1 MIPTSSS
8 ISTNGCDNISSNCV
22 IWQGPDIAC
31 INLCSGDSVSEVVSK
46 LATEVCTLITS
57 GVTANP
63 NLTGLDLTCLNI
75 PGTTPTQIVPVLQA
89 MVVQICANTKSAI
102 PGAAS
107 SSSLPIMTLPVCL
120 QYNDAGG
127 NPVTQLPL
135 DKFATRIA
143 NQVCLNLS
151 AIGIIQSTLTSYNTR
166 LNTLEACVLPCSGAV
181 VEAQVIPTCILPSV
195 LTNVSVLL
203 LALEA
208 RFCALETAVGLPSA
222 ILGTI
227 GQTSLTSASAQLTN
241 PGSNYGSIGGW
252 NSTPVNLAQTVQNA
266 WVVIDDMY
274 TAIASIQLNCC
285 PSGCDTVIFRYTT
298 TNSLS
303 SAGEIQGI
311 NFNFQTSSIPAAF
324 NDCAGSTVIT
334 ITDVDSV
341 AVTSIVNVSTL
352 QNDASGVLINIPT
365 LNTNGNLSVS
375 IAFCATNA
383 VDTCSETQTSVITG
397 VVPCPAGVTAT
408 SITQTGVTVGFTN
421 LLGTTATYII
431 DIIDT
436 ATTLVVATY
445 TQNNPTATVSHA
457 FTGLT
462 PGTNFSARITVTMN
476 GITQVCPSPT
486 LFSTATADAACS
498 NGMDVAFIIDY
509 TSSMGSEI
517 NAIKTGAASLVNTI
531 DTSSGSNNY
540 RISLVTADEATN
552 PAPDGSSSNP
562 TYITSTDY
570 LALPSSQR
578 IINTGSGARQF
589 ITAWEMFQTDNG
601 ASFTTQLNLLNTP
614 PAPGGVPLGTGGGLP
629 EPTDMALGQ
638 IIEASEFTGAFRAN
652 VAKYVIIITDVLP
665 SGNNDQFNS
674 TDIARLNSLEA
685 TALVEGIKIF
695 VLGAGTSGTYTQGG
709 VTIYPWRDLATNTGG
724 NWNLSESPSVISSE
738 IVSGCS

>member
-63 NLTGLDLTCLNI
+63 NLTGLDLSCLNI

-89 MVVQICANTKSAI
+89 MVVQICANTASKA
-102 PGAAS
+102 PAAAA
-107 SSSLPIMTLPVCL
+107 LPVMTLPVCL
-120 QYNDAGG
+120 QYNDASG

-135 DKFATRIA
+135 DQFATRIA
-143 NQVCLNLS
+143 NQVCLNLT
-151 AIGIIQSTLTSYNTR
+151 AIGIIQTTLTSYNTR

-181 VEAQVIPTCILPSV
+181 VEAQVIPTCILPAT

-208 RFCALETAVGLPSA
+208 RFCALETAVGLPAA

-227 GQTSLTSASAQLTN
+227 GQTSLTAASAQLTN

-252 NSTPVNLAQTVQNA
+252 NSSPVNLAQTVQNA

-285 PSGCDTVIFRYTT
+285 PSGCDSVIFGYTT
-298 TNSLS
+298 TNSLN

-334 ITDVDSV
+334 ITDSDSV
-341 AVTSIVNVSTL
+341 AVTSVVNVSNL
-352 QNDASGVLINIPT
+352 QNVAAGTLINIPS
-365 LNTNGNLSVS
+365 LNTNKSLNVS
-375 IAFCATNA
+375 IAFCATDA
-383 VDTCSETQTSVITG
+383 IDTCSETKTSVISG
-397 VVPCPAGVTAT
+397 VVPCPASVTVSSITAT
-408 SITQTGVTVGFTN
+408 GATATFQN
-421 LLGTTATYII
+421 LLGSTATYVI
-431 DIIDT
+431 DVLDVST
-436 ATTLVVATY
+436 SLVAATY
-445 TQNNPTATVSHA
+445 TQNNPTATVTHA

-462 PGTNFSARITVTMN
+462 AGTNYSIRETVTI
-476 GITQVCPSPT
+476 GGATQVCPNQT
-486 LFSTATADAACS
+486 TFSSATADAPCS
-498 NGMDVAFIIDY
+498 SGLDVAMIIDY
-509 TSSMGSEI
+509 SASMSSEI

-531 DTSSGSNNY
+531 DTSAGSNDY
-540 RISLVTADEATN
+540 RISLVTADEYLTSAS
-552 PAPDGSSSNP
+552 PIPS
-562 TYITSTDY
+562 YLTSTDY
-570 LALPSSQR
+570 VALPSTQR
-578 IINTGSGARQF
+578 IINTGTGRKQV
-589 ITAWEMFQTDNG
+589 ITAWEMFQTNNG
-601 ASFTTQLNLLNTP
+601 TSFTAQLNKLNSGSPT
-614 PAPGGVPLGTGGGLP
+614 AGVPMGSGYGAP

-638 IIEASEFTGAFRAN
+638 VIEASDFAGAFRAS
-652 VAKYVIIITDVLP
+652 VAKYVIIITDQLP
-665 SGNNDQFNS
+665 GGDDDVFND
-674 TDIARLNSLEA
+674 TDIARLNSLQS
-685 TALVEGIKIF
+685 TALVKGIKIF
-695 VLGAGTSGTYTQGG
+695 VLGAGTSLTYTSTAG
-709 VTIYPWRDLATNTGG
+709 VTSYPWRDISTNTGG
-724 NWNLSESPSVISSE
+724 NWNVSESPSVISSE
-738 IVSGCS
+738 IVSGCA

>member
-63 NLTGLDLTCLNI
+63 NLTGLDLSCLNI

-89 MVVQICANTKSAI
+89 MVVQICANTASKA
-102 PGAAS
+102 PAAAA
-107 SSSLPIMTLPVCL
+107 LPVMTLPVCL
-120 QYNDAGG
+120 QYNDASG

-135 DKFATRIA
+135 DQFATRIA
-143 NQVCLNLS
+143 NQVCLNLT
-151 AIGIIQSTLTSYNTR
+151 AIGIIQTTLTSYNTR

-181 VEAQVIPTCILPSV
+181 VEAQVIPTCILPAT

-208 RFCALETAVGLPSA
+208 RFCALETAVGLPAA

-227 GQTSLTSASAQLTN
+227 GQTSLTAASAQLTN

-252 NSTPVNLAQTVQNA
+252 NSSPVNLAQTVQNA

-285 PSGCDTVIFRYTT
+285 PSGCDSVIFRYTT

-334 ITDVDSV
+334 ITDSDSV
-341 AVTSIVNVSTL
+341 AVTSVVNVSNL
-352 QNDASGVLINIPT
+352 QNVAAGTLINIPS
-365 LNTNGNLSVS
+365 LNTNNSLNVSV
-375 IAFCATNA
+375 AFCATDA
-383 VDTCSETQTSVITG
+383 IDTCSETKTSVISG
-397 VVPCPAGVTAT
+397 VVPCPASVTVSSITAT
-408 SITQTGVTVGFTN
+408 GATATFQN
-421 LLGTTATYII
+421 LLGSTATYVI
-431 DIIDT
+431 DVLDVST
-436 ATTLVVATY
+436 SLVAATY
-445 TQNNPTATVSHA
+445 TQNNPTATVTHA

-462 PGTNFSARITVTMN
+462 AGTNYSIRETVTI
-476 GITQVCPSPT
+476 GGATQVCPNQT
-486 LFSTATADAACS
+486 TFSSATADAPCS
-498 NGMDVAFIIDY
+498 SGLDVAMIIDY
-509 TSSMGSEI
+509 SASMSSEI

-531 DTSSGSNNY
+531 DTSAGSNDY
-540 RISLVTADEATN
+540 RISLVTADEYLTSAS
-552 PAPDGSSSNP
+552 PIPS
-562 TYITSTDY
+562 YLTSTDY
-570 LALPSSQR
+570 VALPSTQR
-578 IINTGSGARQF
+578 IINTGTGRKQV
-589 ITAWEMFQTDNG
+589 ITAWEMFQTNNG
-601 ASFTTQLNLLNTP
+601 TSFTAQLNKLNSGSPT
-614 PAPGGVPLGTGGGLP
+614 AGVPMGSGDGLP

-638 IIEASEFTGAFRAN
+638 VIEANEFTGAFRSS
-652 VAKYVIIITDVLP
+652 VAKYVIIITDNLP
-665 SGNNDQFNS
+665 GGSDDVFND
-674 TDIARLNSLEA
+674 TDIARLNSLQA
-685 TALVEGIKIF
+685 TALVKGIKIF
-695 VLGAGTSGTYTQGG
+695 VLGAGTSLTYTSTAG
-709 VTIYPWRDLATNTGG
+709 VTSYPWRDISTNTGG
-724 NWNLSESPSVISSE
+724 NWNVSESPSVISSE
-738 IVSGCS
+738 IVSGCA

>member
-63 NLTGLDLTCLNI
+63 NLTGLDLSCLNI

-89 MVVQICANTKSAI
+89 MVVQICANTASKA
-102 PGAAS
+102 PAAAA
-107 SSSLPIMTLPVCL
+107 LPVMTLPVCL
-120 QYNDAGG
+120 QYNDASG

-135 DKFATRIA
+135 DQFATRIA
-143 NQVCLNLS
+143 NQVCLNLT

-181 VEAQVIPTCILPSV
+181 VEAQVIPTCILPAT

-208 RFCALETAVGLPSA
+208 RFCALETAVGLPAA

-252 NSTPVNLAQTVQNA
+252 NSSPVNLAQTVQNA

-285 PSGCDTVIFRYTT
+285 PSGCDSVIFRYTT

-334 ITDVDSV
+334 ITDSDSV
-341 AVTSIVNVSTL
+341 AVTSVVNVSNL
-352 QNDASGVLINIPT
+352 QNVAAGTLINIPS
-365 LNTNGNLSVS
+365 LNTNKSLNVS
-375 IAFCATNA
+375 IAFCATDA
-383 VDTCSETQTSVITG
+383 IDTCSETKTSVISG
-397 VVPCPAGVTAT
+397 VVPCPASVTVSSITAT
-408 SITQTGVTVGFTN
+408 GATATFQN
-421 LLGTTATYII
+421 LLGSTATYVI
-431 DIIDT
+431 DVLDVST
-436 ATTLVVATY
+436 SLVAATY
-445 TQNNPTATVSHA
+445 TQNNPTATVTHA

-462 PGTNFSARITVTMN
+462 PGTNFSARITVTIN
-476 GITQVCPSPT
+476 GITQVCPNPT
-486 LFSTATADAACS
+486 LFSSLTADAPCT

-509 TSSMGSEI
+509 TASMGAEI
-517 NAIKTGAASLVNTI
+517 DAIKTLEQIYKTNDIAILVGGSGLFVDAVCLGFDDVPGNQEIRASLIKELEVNGIEALCLELKEKDPEYYSTADI
-531 DTSSGSNNY
+531 NNSRRVLRALEVIRTSGNTFTSYRNKAHKQRPFNIHYIGLNTDREILYNRINY
-540 RISLVTADEATN
+540 RVDLMVKAGLIDEVKSL
-552 PAPDGSSSNP
+552 
-562 TYITSTDY
+562 
-570 LALPSSQR
+570 LPQR
-578 IINTGSGARQF
+578 
-589 ITAWEMFQTDNG
+589 
-601 ASFTTQLNLLNTP
+601 NLPPLNTVGYKELFGKMDNENDLEE
-614 PAPGGVPLGTGGGLP
+614 AISKIKQNTRRF
-629 EPTDMALGQ
+629 AKRQ
-638 IIEASEFTGAFRAN
+638 ITWFNKNKNTRWFNINSNSEVIEYLKN
-652 VAKYVIIITDVLP
+652 ILK
-665 SGNNDQFNS
+665 
-674 TDIARLNSLEA
+674 
-685 TALVEGIKIF
+685 
-695 VLGAGTSGTYTQGG
+695 
-709 VTIYPWRDLATNTGG
+709 
-724 NWNLSESPSVISSE
+724 
-738 IVSGCS
+738 

>member
-89 MVVQICANTKSAI
+89 MVVQICANTNSKVPASA
-102 PGAAS
+102 G
-107 SSSLPIMTLPVCL
+107 LPIMTLPVCL

-135 DKFATRIA
+135 DQFATRIA

-352 QNDASGVLINIPT
+352 QNDASGVLVNIPT

-476 GITQVCPSPT
+476 GITQVCPNPT
-486 LFSTATADAACS
+486 LFSSLTADAPCT

-509 TSSMGSEI
+509 TASMGAEI
-517 NAIKTGAASLVNTI
+517 NAIKSGAASLVSTI

-540 RISLVTADEATN
+540 RLSLVTADEAT
-552 PAPDGSSSNP
+552 GTTSNP
-562 TYITSTDY
+562 TYVTSTDY
-570 LALPSSQR
+570 LALPASQR
-578 IINTGSGARQF
+578 IINTGTGHRQF
-589 ITAWEMFQTDNG
+589 VTAWEMFQTDNG

-614 PAPGGVPLGTGGGLP
+614 PAPGGVPLGTGGGAP

-638 IIEASEFTGAFRAN
+638 IIEASEFTGAFRN
-652 VAKYVIIITDVLP
+652 DVAKYVIIITDNLP
-665 SGNNDQFNS
+665 GGSDDVFDD
-674 TDIARLNSLEA
+674 TDVARLNSLQA
-685 TALVEGIKIF
+685 TALVKGIKIF
-695 VLGAGTSGTYTQGG
+695 VLGPGTSIQYTSGAG
-709 VTIYPWRDLATNTGG
+709 VVSYPWRAISIATGG
-724 NWNLSESPSVISSE
+724 NWNVSEDPTTISSE
-738 IVSGCS
+738 ITSGCS

>member
-89 MVVQICANTKSAI
+89 MVVQICANTNSKVPASA
-102 PGAAS
+102 G
-107 SSSLPIMTLPVCL
+107 LPIMTLPVCL

-135 DKFATRIA
+135 DQFATRIA

-181 VEAQVIPTCILPSV
+181 VEAQVVPTCILPSV

-285 PSGCDTVIFRYTT
+285 PSGCDTVIFKYTT

-352 QNDASGVLINIPT
+352 QNDASGVLVNIPT

-421 LLGTTATYII
+421 LLGTTATYVI
-431 DIIDT
+431 DIINT
-436 ATTLVVATY
+436 ATTLVVGTY
-445 TQNNPTATVSHA
+445 TQNNPTATVTHA
-457 FTGLT
+457 FTGLL

-476 GITQVCPSPT
+476 GITQVCPNPT
-486 LFSTATADAACS
+486 LFSSLTADAPCT

-509 TSSMGSEI
+509 TNSMGGEI
-517 NAIKTGAASLVNTI
+517 DAIKSGAASLVNTI

-540 RISLVTADEATN
+540 RLSLVTADEAT
-552 PAPDGSSSNP
+552 GTTSNP
-562 TYITSTDY
+562 TYNTSTDY
-570 LALPSSQR
+570 VALPASQR
-578 IINTGSGARQF
+578 IINTGTGHRQF
-589 ITAWEMFQTDNG
+589 VTAWEMFQTDNG
-601 ASFTTQLNLLNTP
+601 TSFTTQLNLLNTGSP
-614 PAPGGVPLGTGGGLP
+614 TAGVPLGNGGGSP

-638 IIEASEFTGAFRAN
+638 IIEASVFTGAFRN
-652 VAKYVIIITDVLP
+652 DVAKYVIIITDAAP
-665 SGNNDQFNS
+665 GGNDDVFND
-674 TDIARLNSLEA
+674 TDIARLNSLQA
-685 TALVEGIKIF
+685 TALAEGIKIF
-695 VLGAGTSGTYTQGG
+695 VLGAGTSFTYVNGSTT
-709 VTIYPWRDLATNTGG
+709 VYPWRDISINTGG
-724 NWNLSESPSVISSE
+724 NWNLSEDPSTISSE
-738 IVSGCS
+738 ITSGCS

>member
-89 MVVQICANTKSAI
+89 MVVQICANTNSKVPASA
-102 PGAAS
+102 G
-107 SSSLPIMTLPVCL
+107 LPIMTLPVCL

-135 DKFATRIA
+135 DQFATRIA

-181 VEAQVIPTCILPSV
+181 VEAQVVPTCILPSV

-285 PSGCDTVIFRYTT
+285 PSGCDTVIFKYTT

-352 QNDASGVLINIPT
+352 QNDASGVLVNIPT

-421 LLGTTATYII
+421 LLGTTATYVI
-431 DIIDT
+431 DIINT
-436 ATTLVVATY
+436 ATTLVVGTY
-445 TQNNPTATVSHA
+445 TQNNPTATVTHA
-457 FTGLT
+457 FTGLL

-476 GITQVCPSPT
+476 GITQVCPNPT
-486 LFSTATADAACS
+486 LFSSLTADAPCT

-509 TSSMGSEI
+509 TNSMGGEI
-517 NAIKTGAASLVNTI
+517 DAIKSGAASLVNTI

-540 RISLVTADEATN
+540 RLSLVTADEAT
-552 PAPDGSSSNP
+552 GTTSNP
-562 TYITSTDY
+562 TYNTSTDY
-570 LALPSSQR
+570 VALPASQR
-578 IINTGSGARQF
+578 IINTGTGHRQF
-589 ITAWEMFQTDNG
+589 VTAWEMFQTDNG
-601 ASFTTQLNLLNTP
+601 TSFTTQLNLLNTGSP
-614 PAPGGVPLGTGGGLP
+614 TAGVPLGNGGGSP

-638 IIEASEFTGAFRAN
+638 IIEASVFTGAFRN
-652 VAKYVIIITDVLP
+652 DVAKYVIIITDAAP
-665 SGNNDQFNS
+665 GGNDDVFND
-674 TDIARLNSLEA
+674 TDIARLNSLQA
-685 TALVEGIKIF
+685 TALAEGIKIF
-695 VLGAGTSGTYTQGG
+695 VLGAGTSFTYVNGSTT
-709 VTIYPWRDLATNTGG
+709 VYPWRDISINTGG
-724 NWNLSESPSVISSE
+724 NWNLSEDPSTISSE
-738 IVSGCS
+738 IVAGCS

>member
-89 MVVQICANTKSAI
+89 MVVQICANTNSKVPASA
-102 PGAAS
+102 G
-107 SSSLPIMTLPVCL
+107 LPIMTLPVCL

-135 DKFATRIA
+135 DQFATRIA

-181 VEAQVIPTCILPSV
+181 VEAQVVPTCILPSV

-352 QNDASGVLINIPT
+352 QNDASGVLVNIPT

-421 LLGTTATYII
+421 LLGTTATYVI
-431 DIIDT
+431 DIINT
-436 ATTLVVATY
+436 ATTLVVGTY
-445 TQNNPTATVSHA
+445 TQNNPTATVTHA
-457 FTGLT
+457 FTGLL

-476 GITQVCPSPT
+476 GITQVCPNPT
-486 LFSTATADAACS
+486 LFSSLTADAPCT

-509 TSSMGSEI
+509 TNSMGGEI
-517 NAIKTGAASLVNTI
+517 DAIKSGAASLVNTI

-540 RISLVTADEATN
+540 RLSLVTADEAT
-552 PAPDGSSSNP
+552 GTTSNP
-562 TYITSTDY
+562 TYNTSTDY
-570 LALPSSQR
+570 VALPASQR
-578 IINTGSGARQF
+578 IINTGTGHRQF
-589 ITAWEMFQTDNG
+589 VTAWEMFQTDNG
-601 ASFTTQLNLLNTP
+601 TSFTTQLNLLNTGSP
-614 PAPGGVPLGTGGGLP
+614 TAGVPLGNGGGSP

-638 IIEASEFTGAFRAN
+638 IIEASVFTGAFRN
-652 VAKYVIIITDVLP
+652 DVAKYVIIITDAAP
-665 SGNNDQFNS
+665 GGNDDVFND
-674 TDIARLNSLEA
+674 TDIARLNSLQA
-685 TALVEGIKIF
+685 TALAEGIKIF
-695 VLGAGTSGTYTQGG
+695 VLGAGTSFTYVNGSTT
-709 VTIYPWRDLATNTGG
+709 VYPWRNISINTGG
-724 NWNLSESPSVISSE
+724 NWNLSEDPSTISSE
-738 IVSGCS
+738 ITSGCS

>member
-89 MVVQICANTKSAI
+89 MVVQICANTNSKVQ
-102 PGAAS
+102 PAAG
-107 SSSLPIMTLPVCL
+107 LPIMTLPVCL

-135 DKFATRIA
+135 DQFATRIA

-151 AIGIIQSTLTSYNTR
+151 AINIIQSTLTSYNTR

-181 VEAQVIPTCILPSV
+181 VEAQVIPTCILPAT

-208 RFCALETAVGLPSA
+208 RFCALETAVGLPAA

-227 GQTSLTSASAQLTN
+227 GQTKLTSASAQLTN

-365 LNTNGNLSVS
+365 LNTNGDLSVS
-375 IAFCATNA
+375 VAFCATNA

-408 SITQTGVTVGFTN
+408 SITQTGVTVGFAN
-421 LLGTTATYII
+421 LLGTTATYVI

-476 GITQVCPSPT
+476 GITQVCPNPT
-486 LFSTATADAACS
+486 LFSSLTADAPCT

-509 TSSMGSEI
+509 TASMGDEI
-517 NAIKTGAASLVNTI
+517 DAIKTGAASLVNTI

-540 RISLVTADEATN
+540 RLSLVTADEKVGTT
-552 PAPDGSSSNP
+552 SNP
-562 TYITSTDY
+562 SYATSTDY
-570 LALPSSQR
+570 LALPAAQR
-578 IINTGSGARQF
+578 IINTGTGHRQF

-601 ASFTTQLNLLNTP
+601 SSFTTQLNLLNTGSP
-614 PAPGGVPLGTGGGLP
+614 TAGVPLGSGDGAP

-638 IIEASEFTGAFRAN
+638 IIEASEFTGAFRDD
-652 VAKYVIIITDVLP
+652 VAKYVIIITDNVP
-665 SGNNDQFNS
+665 GGSDDVFND
-674 TDIARLNSLEA
+674 TDVARLNSLQT
-685 TALVEGIKIF
+685 TALLKGIKIF
-695 VLGAGTSGTYTQGG
+695 VLGPGTSIQYTSGAG
-709 VTIYPWRDLATNTGG
+709 VVSYPWRDISIATGG
-724 NWNLSESPSVISSE
+724 NWNVSEDPTTITSE
-738 IVSGCS
+738 ITSGCS

>member
-89 MVVQICANTKSAI
+89 MVVQICANTNSKVPASA
-102 PGAAS
+102 G
-107 SSSLPIMTLPVCL
+107 LPIMTLPVCL

-135 DKFATRIA
+135 DQFATRIA

-352 QNDASGVLINIPT
+352 QNDASGVLVNIPT

-476 GITQVCPSPT
+476 GITQVCPNPT
-486 LFSTATADAACS
+486 LFSSLTADAPCT

-509 TSSMGSEI
+509 TASMGGEI
-517 NAIKTGAASLVNTI
+517 NAIKTGAASLVSTI

-540 RISLVTADEATN
+540 RLSLVTADEAT
-552 PAPDGSSSNP
+552 GTTSNP
-562 TYITSTDY
+562 TYVTSTDY
-570 LALPSSQR
+570 LALPASQR
-578 IINTGSGARQF
+578 IINTGTGHRQF
-589 ITAWEMFQTDNG
+589 VTAWEMFQTDNG

-614 PAPGGVPLGTGGGLP
+614 PAPGGVPLGSGGGLP

-638 IIEASEFTGAFRAN
+638 IIEASEFTGAFRN
-652 VAKYVIIITDVLP
+652 DVAKYVIIITDNLP
-665 SGNNDQFNS
+665 GGSDDVFND
-674 TDIARLNSLEA
+674 TDIARLNTLQA
-685 TALVEGIKIF
+685 TALVKGIKIF
-695 VLGAGTSGTYTQGG
+695 VLGAGTSIQYTTGAG
-709 VTIYPWRDLATNTGG
+709 VVSYPWRDLAINTDG
-724 NWNLSESPSVISSE
+724 NWNVSESPSVISSE
-738 IVSGCS
+738 IVAGCA

>member
-46 LATEVCTLITS
+46 LATEVCTLITT

-75 PGTTPTQIVPVLQA
+75 PGTTPTKIVPVLQA
-89 MVVQICANTKSAI
+89 MVVQICAN
-102 PGAAS
+102 AS
-107 SSSLPIMTLPVCL
+107 SVAPPSAALPTMTLPVCL

-135 DKFATRIA
+135 DQFATRIA
-143 NQVCLNLS
+143 NQVCLNLT

-208 RFCALETAVGLPSA
+208 RFCALETAVGLPAA

-285 PSGCDTVIFRYTT
+285 PSGCDSVIFGYTT
-298 TNSLS
+298 TNTLS
-303 SAGEIQGI
+303 SAGEIGGI

-324 NDCAGSTVIT
+324 NDCAGSTVVT
-334 ITDVDSV
+334 ITDVNSV
-341 AVTSIVNVSTL
+341 AVTSIVNVSSL
-352 QNDASGVLINIPT
+352 QNQAAGVLINIPS
-365 LNTNGNLSVS
+365 LNTNANLNVSV
-375 IAFCATNA
+375 AFCATNA
-383 VDTCSETQTSVITG
+383 IDTCNETITSVITG
-397 VVPCPAGVTAT
+397 VVPCPTGITAT
-408 SITQTGVTVGFTN
+408 SITQTGVTIGFTN
-421 LLGTTATYII
+421 LLGSTATYVI
-431 DIIDT
+431 DIINT
-436 ATTLVVATY
+436 STTNIVATY
-445 TQNNPTATVSHA
+445 TQNNPTGTVSHA

-476 GITQVCPSPT
+476 GIVQVCPSPT
-486 LFSTATADAACS
+486 LFTSLTADADCTS
-498 NGMDVAFIIDY
+498 GMDVTFIIDY
-509 TSSMGSEI
+509 TASMGGEI
-517 NAIKTGAASLVNTI
+517 DAIKTGVAGLITTI
-531 DTSSGSNNY
+531 DTASGSNNY
-540 RISLVTADEATN
+540 RLSLVTADEKAGTT
-552 PAPDGSSSNP
+552 SIP
-562 TYITSTDY
+562 TYNTSSDY
-570 LALPSSQR
+570 VALPAAQR
-578 IINTGSGARQF
+578 IINTGTGHRQF
-589 ITAWEMFQTDNG
+589 ITAWEMFQDNNG
-601 ASFTTQLNLLNTP
+601 TSFTAQLNKLNSG
-614 PAPGGVPLGTGGGLP
+614 APTSGVPLGNGDGLP

-638 IIEASEFTGAFRAN
+638 VIEANAFVGAYRAS
-652 VAKYVIIITDVLP
+652 VAKYVIIITDALP
-665 SGNNDQFNS
+665 GGSDDIFNA
-674 TDIARLNSLEA
+674 TDIARLNSLQA
-685 TALVEGIKIF
+685 TALTKGIKIF
-695 VLGAGTSGTYTQGG
+695 VLGPGTSGTYVSGG
-709 VTIYPWRDLATNTGG
+709 TTVYPWRNLATNTGG
-724 NWNLSESPSVISSE
+724 NWNVSESPATISAQ
-738 IVSGCS
+738 IVAGCS

>member
-89 MVVQICANTKSAI
+89 MVVQICANTNSKVPASA
-102 PGAAS
+102 A
-107 SSSLPIMTLPVCL
+107 LPIMTLPVCL

-135 DKFATRIA
+135 DQFATRIA

-208 RFCALETAVGLPSA
+208 RFCALETAVGLPAA

-252 NSTPVNLAQTVQNA
+252 SSSPVNLAQTVQNA

-274 TAIASIQLNCC
+274 SAIASIQLNCC
-285 PSGCDTVIFRYTT
+285 PSGCDSVIFRYTT

-341 AVTSIVNVSTL
+341 AVTSTVNVSTL
-352 QNDASGVLINIPT
+352 QNEASGVLVNIPT
-365 LNTNGNLSVS
+365 LNTNANLSVS

-383 VDTCSETQTSVITG
+383 IDTCSETQTSVITG
-397 VVPCPAGVTAT
+397 VVPCPAGITAT
-408 SITQTGVTVGFTN
+408 AITETGVTIGFNN
-421 LLGTTATYII
+421 LLGATATYVI

-445 TQNNPTATVSHA
+445 TQNNPTTNVSHA

-462 PGTNFSARITVTMN
+462 PGTNYSARITVTIN
-476 GITQVCPSPT
+476 GITQVCPNPT
-486 LFSTATADAACS
+486 LFSSLTADADCA

-509 TSSMGSEI
+509 TGSMGSEI
-517 NAIKTGAASLVNTI
+517 DAIKTGAASLVSTI
-531 DTSSGSNNY
+531 DTQSGANNY
-540 RISLVTADEATN
+540 RLSLITADEYATGTT
-552 PAPDGSSSNP
+552 PLPSYAE
-562 TYITSTDY
+562 STDY
-570 LALPSSQR
+570 IALPAAQK
-578 IINTGSGARQF
+578 IINTGTTDKQV

-601 ASFTTQLNLLNTP
+601 ASFTTQLNLLNTGA
-614 PAPGGVPLGTGGGLP
+614 PAAGVPLGSGSGLP

-638 IIEASEFTGAFRAN
+638 VIEVSAFAGAFRAN
-652 VAKYVIIITDVLP
+652 VAKYVIIITDALP
-665 SGNNDQFNS
+665 GGNDDVFNA
-674 TDIARLNSLEA
+674 TDVARLNSLQA
-685 TALVEGIKIF
+685 TALIEGIKIF
-695 VLGAGTSGTYTQGG
+695 VCGPGTSGTYVNGG
-709 VTIYPWRDLATNTGG
+709 VTTYPWRDISINTGG
-724 NWNLSESPSVISSE
+724 NWNVNEDPNTISAE
-738 IVSGCS
+738 IVAGCS

>member
-89 MVVQICANTKSAI
+89 MVVQICANTNSKVPASA
-102 PGAAS
+102 G
-107 SSSLPIMTLPVCL
+107 LPIMTLPVCL

-135 DKFATRIA
+135 DQFATRIA

-352 QNDASGVLINIPT
+352 QNDASGVLVNIPT

-476 GITQVCPSPT
+476 GITQVCPNPT
-486 LFSTATADAACS
+486 LFSSLTADAPCT

-509 TSSMGSEI
+509 TASMGGEI
-517 NAIKTGAASLVNTI
+517 NAIKAGAASLVSTI

-540 RISLVTADEATN
+540 RLSLVTADEAT
-552 PAPDGSSSNP
+552 GTTSNP
-562 TYITSTDY
+562 TYVTSTDY
-570 LALPSSQR
+570 LALPASQR
-578 IINTGSGARQF
+578 IINTGTGHRQF
-589 ITAWEMFQTDNG
+589 VTAWEMFQTDNG
-601 ASFTTQLNLLNTP
+601 ASFTTQLNLLNTG
-614 PAPGGVPLGTGGGLP
+614 APTAGVPLGSGGGAP

-638 IIEASEFTGAFRAN
+638 IIEASEFTGAFRN
-652 VAKYVIIITDVLP
+652 DVAKYVIIITDNLP
-665 SGNNDQFNS
+665 GGSNDVFND
-674 TDIARLNSLEA
+674 TDIARLNSLQA
-685 TALVEGIKIF
+685 TALVKGIKIF
-695 VLGAGTSGTYTQGG
+695 VLGAGTSKTYTPLGG
-709 VTIYPWRDLATNTGG
+709 TLVYPWREISTNTGG
-724 NWNLSESPSVISSE
+724 NWNVSEDPSTISSE
-738 IVSGCS
+738 IVSGCA

>member
-89 MVVQICANTKSAI
+89 MVVQICANTNSKVPASA
-102 PGAAS
+102 G
-107 SSSLPIMTLPVCL
+107 LPIMTLPVCL

-135 DKFATRIA
+135 DQFATRIA

-181 VEAQVIPTCILPSV
+181 VEAQVVPTCILPSV

-352 QNDASGVLINIPT
+352 QNDASGVLVNIPT

-421 LLGTTATYII
+421 LLGTTATYVI
-431 DIIDT
+431 DIINT
-436 ATTLVVATY
+436 ATTLVVGTY
-445 TQNNPTATVSHA
+445 TQNNPTATVTHA
-457 FTGLT
+457 FTGLL

-476 GITQVCPSPT
+476 GITQVCPNPT
-486 LFSTATADAACS
+486 LFSSLTADAPCT

-509 TSSMGSEI
+509 TNSMGGEI
-517 NAIKTGAASLVNTI
+517 DAIKSGAASLVNTI

-540 RISLVTADEATN
+540 RLSLVTADEAT
-552 PAPDGSSSNP
+552 GTTSNP
-562 TYITSTDY
+562 TYNTSTDY
-570 LALPSSQR
+570 VALPASQR
-578 IINTGSGARQF
+578 IINTGTGHRQF
-589 ITAWEMFQTDNG
+589 VTAWEMFQTDNG
-601 ASFTTQLNLLNTP
+601 TSFTTQLNLLNTGSP
-614 PAPGGVPLGTGGGLP
+614 TAGVPLGNGGGSP

-638 IIEASEFTGAFRAN
+638 IIEASVFTGAFRN
-652 VAKYVIIITDVLP
+652 DVAKYVIIITDAEP
-665 SGNNDQFNS
+665 GGNDDVFND
-674 TDIARLNSLEA
+674 TDIARLNSLQA
-685 TALVEGIKIF
+685 TALAEGIKIF
-695 VLGAGTSGTYTQGG
+695 VLGAGTSFTYVNGSTT
-709 VTIYPWRDLATNTGG
+709 VYPWRDISINTGG
-724 NWNLSESPSVISSE
+724 NWNLSEDPSTISSE
-738 IVSGCS
+738 ITSGCS

>member
-46 LATEVCTLITS
+46 LATEVCTLITT

-63 NLTGLDLTCLNI
+63 DLTGLDLTCLNVA
-75 PGTTPTQIVPVLQA
+75 GKNPTELVPVLQE
-89 MVVQICANTKSAI
+89 MINSICANKSTSLARTSQ
-102 PGAAS
+102 A
-107 SSSLPIMTLPVCL
+107 LPIMTLPVCL

-135 DKFATRIA
+135 DQFATRIA
-143 NQVCLNLS
+143 NQVCLNLT

-181 VEAQVIPTCILPSV
+181 AEAQVIPTCILPAA

-203 LALEA
+203 LALET
-208 RFCALETAVGLPSA
+208 RFCALETAVGLPAA

-285 PSGCDTVIFRYTT
+285 PSGCDSVIFRYTT

-334 ITDVDSV
+334 ITDVDGV

-352 QNDASGVLINIPT
+352 QNNASGVLINVPT
-365 LNTNGNLSVS
+365 LNTNSNLSVS

-397 VVPCPAGVTAT
+397 VVPCPAGITAT
-408 SITQTGVTVGFTN
+408 SITQTGVTIGFTN
-421 LLGTTATYII
+421 LLGATATYII

-436 ATTLVVATY
+436 ATTLVAATY

-462 PGTNFSARITVTMN
+462 PGTNFSARITVTIN
-476 GITQVCPSPT
+476 GITQVCPNPT
-486 LFSTATADAACS
+486 LFSSLTADAPCT

-509 TSSMGSEI
+509 TASMGTEI

-540 RISLVTADEATN
+540 RLSLVTADEA
-552 PAPDGSSSNP
+552 DGTTANP
-562 TYITSTDY
+562 TYAASTDY
-570 LALPSSQR
+570 LALPTAQR
-578 IINTGSGARQF
+578 IINTGTGHRQF

-601 ASFTTQLNLLNTP
+601 TSFTTQLNLLNTP
-614 PAPGGVPLGTGGGLP
+614 PSPGGVPLGGGGGLP

-638 IIEASEFTGAFRAN
+638 IIEASEFTGAFRNN
-652 VAKYVIIITDVLP
+652 VAKYVIIITDNLP
-665 SGNNDQFNS
+665 GGSNDVFND
-674 TDIARLNSLEA
+674 TDIARLNSLQA
-685 TALVEGIKIF
+685 TALVKGIKIF
-695 VLGAGTSGTYTQGG
+695 VLGPGTSIQYTTGAG
-709 VTIYPWRDLATNTGG
+709 VVSYPWRDIAINTNG
-724 NWNLSESPSVISSE
+724 NWNVSESPSVISSE
-738 IVSGCS
+738 IVAGCS

>member
-89 MVVQICANTKSAI
+89 MVVQICANTNSKVPASA
-102 PGAAS
+102 G
-107 SSSLPIMTLPVCL
+107 LPIMTLPVCL

-135 DKFATRIA
+135 DQFATRIA

-181 VEAQVIPTCILPSV
+181 VEAQVVPTCILPSV

-352 QNDASGVLINIPT
+352 QNDASGVLVNIPT

-421 LLGTTATYII
+421 LLGTTATYVI
-431 DIIDT
+431 DIINT
-436 ATTLVVATY
+436 ATTLVVGTY
-445 TQNNPTATVSHA
+445 TQNNPTATVTHA
-457 FTGLT
+457 FTGLL

-476 GITQVCPSPT
+476 GITQVCPNPT
-486 LFSTATADAACS
+486 LFSSLTADAPCT

-509 TSSMGSEI
+509 TNSMGGEI
-517 NAIKTGAASLVNTI
+517 DAIKSGAASLVNTI

-540 RISLVTADEATN
+540 RLSLVTADEAT
-552 PAPDGSSSNP
+552 GTTSNP
-562 TYITSTDY
+562 TYNTSTDY
-570 LALPSSQR
+570 VALPASQR
-578 IINTGSGARQF
+578 IINTGTGHRQF
-589 ITAWEMFQTDNG
+589 VTAWEMFQTDNG
-601 ASFTTQLNLLNTP
+601 TSFTTQLNLLNTGSP
-614 PAPGGVPLGTGGGLP
+614 TAGVPLGNGGGSP

-638 IIEASEFTGAFRAN
+638 IIEASVFTGAFRN
-652 VAKYVIIITDVLP
+652 DVAKYVIIITDAAP
-665 SGNNDQFNS
+665 GGNDDVFND
-674 TDIARLNSLEA
+674 TDIARLNSLQA
-685 TALVEGIKIF
+685 TALAEGIKIF
-695 VLGAGTSGTYTQGG
+695 VLGAGTSFTYVNGSTT
-709 VTIYPWRDLATNTGG
+709 VYPWRDISINTGG
-724 NWNLSESPSVISSE
+724 NWNLSEDPSTISSE
-738 IVSGCS
+738 ITSGCS

>member
-89 MVVQICANTKSAI
+89 MVVQICANTNSKVPASA
-102 PGAAS
+102 G
-107 SSSLPIMTLPVCL
+107 LPIMTLPVCL

-135 DKFATRIA
+135 DQFATRIA

-181 VEAQVIPTCILPSV
+181 VEAQVVPTCILPSV

-352 QNDASGVLINIPT
+352 QNDASGVLVNIPT

-421 LLGTTATYII
+421 LLGTTATYVI
-431 DIIDT
+431 DIINT
-436 ATTLVVATY
+436 ATTLVVGTY
-445 TQNNPTATVSHA
+445 TQNNPTATVTHA
-457 FTGLT
+457 FTGLL

-476 GITQVCPSPT
+476 GITQVCPNPT
-486 LFSTATADAACS
+486 LFSSLTADAPCT

-509 TSSMGSEI
+509 TNSMGGEI
-517 NAIKTGAASLVNTI
+517 DAIKSGAASLVNTI

-540 RISLVTADEATN
+540 RLSLVTADEAT
-552 PAPDGSSSNP
+552 GTTSNP
-562 TYITSTDY
+562 TYNTSTDY
-570 LALPSSQR
+570 VALPASQR
-578 IINTGSGARQF
+578 IINTGTGHRQF
-589 ITAWEMFQTDNG
+589 VTAWEMFQTDNG
-601 ASFTTQLNLLNTP
+601 TSFTTQLNLLNTGSP
-614 PAPGGVPLGTGGGLP
+614 TAGVPLGNGGGSP

-638 IIEASEFTGAFRAN
+638 IIEASVFTGAFRN
-652 VAKYVIIITDVLP
+652 DVAKYVIIITDAAP
-665 SGNNDQFNS
+665 GGNDDVFND
-674 TDIARLNSLEA
+674 TDIARLNSLQA
-685 TALVEGIKIF
+685 TALAEGIKIF
-695 VLGAGTSGTYTQGG
+695 VLGAGTSFTYVNGSTT
-709 VTIYPWRDLATNTGG
+709 VYPWRDISINTGG
-724 NWNLSESPSVISSE
+724 NWNLSEDPSTISSE
-738 IVSGCS
+738 IVAGCS

>member
-31 INLCSGDSVSEVVSK
+31 IDLCTGDSISEVVSK

-75 PGTTPTQIVPVLQA
+75 PGIQPTQLVDVLND
-89 MVVQICANTKSAI
+89 MVVQICANTNSKVQ
-102 PGAAS
+102 PAAA
-107 SSSLPIMTLPVCL
+107 LPIMTLPACFL
-120 QYNDAGG
+120 PYNDANG

-135 DKFATRIA
+135 DQFATLIA

-151 AIGIIQSTLTSYNTR
+151 AINIIQSTLTSYSTR
-166 LNTLEACVLPCSGAV
+166 LNTLEACVLPCSGAI

-195 LTNVSVLL
+195 LTDVSVLL

-208 RFCALETAVGLPSA
+208 RFCSLETAVGLPSA

-227 GQTSLTSASAQLTN
+227 GQTTLTSASAQLTN

-252 NSTPVNLAQTVQNA
+252 NTTPVNLAQTVQNA

-274 TAIASIQLNCC
+274 SAIASIQLNCC
-285 PSGCDTVIFRYTT
+285 PSGCDSVVFGYST
-298 TNSLS
+298 TNSLAS
-303 SAGEIQGI
+303 SGEIQGI

-341 AVTSIVNVSTL
+341 AVTSIVNVSSL
-352 QNDASGVLINIPT
+352 QNNAAGVLINIPT
-365 LNTNGNLSVS
+365 LNTNADLNVS

-383 VDTCSETQTSVITG
+383 IDTCSETQTSVITG
-397 VVPCPAGVTAT
+397 VVPCPAGVTA
-408 SITQTGVTVGFTN
+408 SAITETGVTINFPN
-421 LLGTTATYII
+421 LLGTTATYVI
-431 DIIDT
+431 DIINT
-436 ATTLVVATY
+436 ATTLVVGTY
-445 TQNNPTATVSHA
+445 TQNNPTAIVTHA
-457 FTGLT
+457 FTGLL

-476 GITQVCPSPT
+476 GVTQVCPNPT
-486 LFSTATADAACS
+486 LFSSLSADAPCD

-509 TSSMGSEI
+509 TGSMGDEI
-517 NAIKTGAASLVNTI
+517 TAIQAGAASLINTI
-531 DTSSGSNNY
+531 DTSSGANNY
-540 RISLVTADEATN
+540 RLSLVTADEG
-552 PAPDGSSSNP
+552 DGAGAVPNYSS
-562 TYITSTDY
+562 STDY

-578 IINTGSGARQF
+578 IINTGTGHRQF

-601 ASFTTQLNLLNTP
+601 SSFTTQLDLLNSGP
-614 PAPGGVPLGTGGGLP
+614 VPGGVPLGGGAGGP

-638 IIEASEFTGAFRAN
+638 IIESSAFTGAFRSD
-652 VAKYVIIITDVLP
+652 VAKYVIIITDAAP
-665 SGNNDQFNS
+665 GGNDDVFND
-674 TDIARLNSLEA
+674 TDIARLNSLQA
-685 TALVEGIKIF
+685 TALAEGIKIF
-695 VLGAGTSGTYTQGG
+695 VLGAGTSFTYVNGSTT
-709 VTIYPWRDLATNTGG
+709 VYPWRDISINTGG
-724 NWNLSESPSVISSE
+724 NWNLSEDPSTISSE
-738 IVSGCS
+738 IIAGCS

>member
-89 MVVQICANTKSAI
+89 MVVQICANTNSKVPASA
-102 PGAAS
+102 A
-107 SSSLPIMTLPVCL
+107 LPIMTLPVCL

-135 DKFATRIA
+135 DQFATRIA

-352 QNDASGVLINIPT
+352 QNDASGVLVNIPT

-476 GITQVCPSPT
+476 GITQVCPNPT
-486 LFSTATADAACS
+486 LFSSLTADAPCT

-509 TSSMGSEI
+509 TASMGGEI
-517 NAIKTGAASLVNTI
+517 NAIKAGAASLVSTI

-540 RISLVTADEATN
+540 RLSLVTADEAT
-552 PAPDGSSSNP
+552 GTTSNP
-562 TYITSTDY
+562 TYVTSTDY
-570 LALPSSQR
+570 LALPASQR
-578 IINTGSGARQF
+578 IINTGTGHRQF
-589 ITAWEMFQTDNG
+589 VTAWEMFQTDNG

-614 PAPGGVPLGTGGGLP
+614 PAPGGVPLGSGGGHP

-638 IIEASEFTGAFRAN
+638 IIEASEFTGAFRN
-652 VAKYVIIITDVLP
+652 DVAKYVIIITDNLP
-665 SGNNDQFNS
+665 GGSDDVFND
-674 TDIARLNSLEA
+674 TDVARLNSLQA
-685 TALVEGIKIF
+685 TALVKGIKIF
-695 VLGAGTSGTYTQGG
+695 VLGPGTSIQYTSGAG
-709 VTIYPWRDLATNTGG
+709 VVSYPWRAISTATGG
-724 NWNLSESPSVISSE
+724 NWNVSEDPTTITSE
-738 IVSGCS
+738 ITSGCS

>member
-31 INLCSGDSVSEVVSK
+31 IDLCTGDSISEVVSK

-75 PGTTPTQIVPVLQA
+75 PGIQPTQLVDVLND
-89 MVVQICANTKSAI
+89 MVVQICANTTSKVQPSA
-102 PGAAS
+102 G
-107 SSSLPIMTLPVCL
+107 LPIMTLPVCL

-135 DKFATRIA
+135 DQFATRIA

-151 AIGIIQSTLTSYNTR
+151 AINTIQTTLTSYNTR

-195 LTNVSVLL
+195 LTDVSVLL

-208 RFCALETAVGLPSA
+208 RFCSLETAVGLPSA

-227 GQTSLTSASAQLTN
+227 GQTTLTSASAQLTN

-252 NSTPVNLAQTVQNA
+252 NTTPVNLAQTVQNA

-274 TAIASIQLNCC
+274 SAIASIQLNCC
-285 PSGCDTVIFRYTT
+285 PSGCDSVVFGYST
-298 TNSLS
+298 TNSLAS
-303 SAGEIQGI
+303 SGEIQGI

-341 AVTSIVNVSTL
+341 AVTSIVNVSSL
-352 QNDASGVLINIPT
+352 QNNAAGVLINIPT
-365 LNTNGNLSVS
+365 LNTNGDLNVSV
-375 IAFCATNA
+375 AFCATNA
-383 VDTCSETQTSVITG
+383 IDTCSETQTSVITG
-397 VVPCPAGVTAT
+397 VVPCPAGVTAS
-408 SITQTGVTVGFTN
+408 SITQTGVTVNFPN
-421 LLGTTATYII
+421 LLGTTATYVI
-431 DIIDT
+431 DIINT

-445 TQNNPTATVSHA
+445 TQNNPTATVTHA
-457 FTGLT
+457 FTGLL
-462 PGTNFSARITVTMN
+462 PGTNYSIRITVTMN
-476 GITQVCPSPT
+476 GVTQVCSNPT
-486 LFSTATADAACS
+486 LFSSLTADAPCT

-509 TSSMGSEI
+509 TASMGDEI
-517 NAIKTGAASLVNTI
+517 NAIKSGVASLVNTI

-540 RISLVTADEATN
+540 RLSLVTADEA
-552 PAPDGSSSNP
+552 DGTTAFP
-562 TYITSTDY
+562 TYNTSTDY
-570 LALPSSQR
+570 VALPASQR
-578 IINTGSGARQF
+578 IINTGTGHRQF

-601 ASFTTQLNLLNTP
+601 TSFTTQLNLLNTG
-614 PAPGGVPLGTGGGLP
+614 APTAGVPLGSGAGGP

-638 IIEASEFTGAFRAN
+638 IIEASAFTGAFRN
-652 VAKYVIIITDVLP
+652 DVAKYVIIITDAAP
-665 SGNNDQFNS
+665 GGNDDVFND
-674 TDIARLNSLEA
+674 TDIARLNSLQA
-685 TALVEGIKIF
+685 TALAEGIKIF
-695 VLGAGTSGTYTQGG
+695 VLGAGTSFTYVNGSTT
-709 VTIYPWRDLATNTGG
+709 VYPWRDISINTGG
-724 NWNLSESPSVISSE
+724 NWNLSEDPSTISSE
-738 IVSGCS
+738 IVAGCS

>member
-89 MVVQICANTKSAI
+89 MVVQICANTKSQVPAFA
-102 PGAAS
+102 G
-107 SSSLPIMTLPVCL
+107 LPIMTLPVCL

-135 DKFATRIA
+135 DQFATRIA

-181 VEAQVIPTCILPSV
+181 VEAQVIPTCILPAA

-208 RFCALETAVGLPSA
+208 RFCALETAVGLPAA

-285 PSGCDTVIFRYTT
+285 PSGCDSVIFRYTT

-341 AVTSIVNVSTL
+341 AVTSTVNVSTL
-352 QNDASGVLINIPT
+352 QNDASGVLVNIPT

-408 SITQTGVTVGFTN
+408 SITQTGVTIGFAN
-421 LLGTTATYII
+421 LLGATATYII
-431 DIIDT
+431 DIIDV
-436 ATTLVVATY
+436 ATTLVAATY
-445 TQNNPTATVSHA
+445 TQNNPTANVSHA

-462 PGTNFSARITVTMN
+462 PGTNFSARITVTLN

-486 LFSTATADAACS
+486 LFSSLTADAPCS
-498 NGMDVAFIIDY
+498 SGMDVAFIIDY
-509 TSSMGSEI
+509 TSSMGTEI
-517 NAIKTGAASLVNTI
+517 DAIKTDAASLVNAI

-540 RISLVTADEATN
+540 RLSLVTADERNGATS
-552 PAPDGSSSNP
+552 DP
-562 TYITSTDY
+562 TYVTSTDY
-570 LALPSSQR
+570 LALPASQR
-578 IINTGSGARQF
+578 IINTGTGHRQF

-601 ASFTTQLNLLNTP
+601 TSFTTQLNLLNTG
-614 PAPGGVPLGTGGGLP
+614 APTAGVPLGSGGDVP

-638 IIEASEFTGAFRAN
+638 IIEASEFTGAFRNN
-652 VAKYVIIITDVLP
+652 VAKYVIIITDNLP
-665 SGNNDQFNS
+665 SGGDDVFND
-674 TDIARLNSLEA
+674 TDIARLNSLQA
-685 TALVEGIKIF
+685 TALIKGIKIF
-695 VLGAGTSGTYTQGG
+695 VLGAGTSLTYTSTAG
-709 VTIYPWRDLATNTGG
+709 VTSYPWRDLAINTNG
-724 NWNLSESPSVISSE
+724 NWNVSESPSVISAE
-738 IVSGCS
+738 IVTGCA